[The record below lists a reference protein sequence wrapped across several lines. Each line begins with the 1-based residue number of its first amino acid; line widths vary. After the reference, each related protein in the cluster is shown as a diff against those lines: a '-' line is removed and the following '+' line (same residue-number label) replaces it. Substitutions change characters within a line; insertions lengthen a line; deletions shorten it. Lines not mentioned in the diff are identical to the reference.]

1 MLPWPPI
8 CKSPKSTHL
17 QPFHSSIF
25 TSEKWPKTSSS
36 QAQPATCK
44 SPQLQPYA
52 TAPKA
57 DTKTSGGSLLADFLS
72 RESGP
77 IKDSRIHVVVR
88 SKEQAEHL
96 SKLDG
101 VSVIQL
107 DLSDE
112 AGVRDAVLKS
122 KIDIVLHIASSMD
135 IRLAE
140 NLINALGE
148 RKKNGG
154 SETYFVQVCLAMT
167 QTY

>member
-1 MLPWPPI
+1 
-8 CKSPKSTHL
+8 
-17 QPFHSSIF
+17 
-25 TSEKWPKTSSS
+25 
-36 QAQPATCK
+36 
-44 SPQLQPYA
+44 
-52 TAPKA
+52 
-57 DTKTSGGSLLADFLS
+57 
-72 RESGP
+72 
-77 IKDSRIHVVVR
+77 
-88 SKEQAEHL
+88 
-96 SKLDG
+96 
-101 VSVIQL
+101 VIQL